1 MEFLPDISKWIQIL
15 LRVGHVFFAILWIG
29 TSFTFNYLDNKLP
42 KNLKEK
48 DIEADGILQ
57 HSGYYY
63 KLTRYLGAPQEV
75 PKNVIIWKYT
85 SYLTFLSGF
94 ALLIL
99 IYYVNADILMVD
111 KRINPNISSFLAITI
126 SVLSII
132 GSWLVYDFICKTKL
146 INYKIIFPAVLLI
159 IGTAISF
166 GLTKIFGSRFAFL
179 QSGIIAGS
187 IMTMNVFFIIAPNG
201 KKIALAFSKKI
212 KFDLNLSLQAKVRSV
227 HNNIIL
233 LWVLFIMLSHG
244 KASFISGNM
253 PSWLILAVLAIIFG
267 MIQYYVNWK
276 NKKESN

>member
-1 MEFLPDISKWIQIL
+1 MEFLPDISKWTQAL
-15 LRVGHVFFAILWIG
+15 LRWGHVFFAILWVG

-42 KNLKEK
+42 KNSKAENT
-48 DIEADGILQ
+48 EAEGILQ

-63 KLTRYLGAPQEV
+63 KLTRYHGAPQEV